1 MIKNNNLQKKVTH
14 EDQNLELSTVITRKQ
29 WNRKTT
35 LWQYLSVFD
44 GVTKQIVLP
53 DSYKVSFFC
62 EMGLFTLHNC
72 CVSWLLNFLKLKL
85 DSRSRLTIPEF
96 SGYHCNKTVSVPF
109 YIKLYC
115 KSFVMFFMFLS

>member
-1 MIKNNNLQKKVTH
+1 MDLTIVNVQWT
-14 EDQNLELSTVITRKQ
+14 TVITRKQ

-35 LWQYLSVFD
+35 LQQYLSVFD

-72 CVSWLLNFLKLKL
+72 TVFH
-85 DSRSRLTIPEF
+85 
-96 SGYHCNKTVSVPF
+96 GY
-109 YIKLYC
+109 
-115 KSFVMFFMFLS
+115 

>member
-53 DSYKVSFFC
+53 DSYKVFF
-62 EMGLFTLHNC
+62 
-72 CVSWLLNFLKLKL
+72 FL
-85 DSRSRLTIPEF
+85 
-96 SGYHCNKTVSVPF
+96 
-109 YIKLYC
+109 
-115 KSFVMFFMFLS
+115 